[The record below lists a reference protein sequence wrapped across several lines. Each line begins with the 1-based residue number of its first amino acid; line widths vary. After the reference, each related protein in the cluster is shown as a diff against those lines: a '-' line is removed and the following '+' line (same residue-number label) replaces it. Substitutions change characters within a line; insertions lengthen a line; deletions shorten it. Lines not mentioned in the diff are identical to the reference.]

1 MSTDLI
7 YSIISAGI
15 VVVYLLA
22 DGILALIGKI
32 KAKKQKDE
40 NVTIGFIYNET
51 EALIEEA
58 EKFVNYSGEEKF
70 NYVLTR
76 LEKKYGEDESDTE
89 YFTMIINDLV
99 ALTNKV
105 NVSKKN
111 KVSSTV
117 EDGKTEA

>member
-111 KVSSTV
+111 KVSSTG